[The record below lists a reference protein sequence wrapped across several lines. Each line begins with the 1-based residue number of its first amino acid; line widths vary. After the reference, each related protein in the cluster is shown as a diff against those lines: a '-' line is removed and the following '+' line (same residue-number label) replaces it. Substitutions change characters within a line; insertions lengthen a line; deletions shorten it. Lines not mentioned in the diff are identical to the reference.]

1 MSTIYDQ
8 GPIRYMEGGTR
19 VTQER
24 IKKKKRK
31 NFKYLKIRV

>member
-24 IKKKKRK
+24 IKKKKE
-31 NFKYLKIRV
+31 YDHSLM